1 MTGILVVL
9 ALILLLMLA
18 LQPAHRRATTKW
30 RPGLDT
36 RHDRDRA
43 RLHDDLRATA
53 QRDPDPAATSGV
65 VHLAAPRTAAT
76 DHRLLSRNAA

>member
-18 LQPAHRRATTKW
+18 LQPAHRRAATKW

-36 RHDRDRA
+36 RQDRDLA
-43 RLHDDLRATA
+43 RLRDDLRATA
-53 QRDPDPAATSGV
+53 QRDPDSAAPSGV
-65 VHLAAPRTAAT
+65 VHLAVPRTAAT